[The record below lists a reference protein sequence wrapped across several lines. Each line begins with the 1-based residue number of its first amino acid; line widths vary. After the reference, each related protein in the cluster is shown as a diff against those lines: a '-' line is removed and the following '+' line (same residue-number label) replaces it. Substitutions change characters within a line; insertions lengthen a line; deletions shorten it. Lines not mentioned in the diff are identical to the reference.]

1 MFIGGSIDRR
11 LHPSRRLLLLIVPR
25 GLLPSLGRGIAPA

>member
-11 LHPSRRLLLLIVPR
+11 LRPSRRLLLLIVPVVF
-25 GLLPSLGRGIAPA
+25 SLR